1 MNENTSNFSR
11 GLYEYSFSLYPE
23 SYQPS
28 GHINSSN
35 INEEINEKKDFG
47 FGNVSGIVDEC
58 PICYKNM
65 NETPDT
71 VNCPECKHDI
81 HIICMKKAL
90 TYKKKCVLCRSNI
103 WKYYNKV
110 DINFDKP
117 VNFTVPTYQEYY
129 VNFGEP
135 VNISIPRNG
144 NLLRQY
150 LPDLT

>member
-65 NETPDT
+65 
-71 VNCPECKHDI
+71 
-81 HIICMKKAL
+81 KAL